1 MLQIRLLIAYCGTKE
16 HSARLTICRIQNPR
30 LQHSE
35 EKVVRLKH
43 ARLGHASFESPDST
57 TEGEPQSLSKNE
69 FQLITHSDGTLE
81 FRLESDLKCLEWVK
95 VLTILTMYPNVYMPW
110 ETQNPVTFH
119 SKPDPYMYGS
129 GKLCDMFVIFYGSEK
144 VDNDYLL

>member
-16 HSARLTICRIQNPR
+16 HSARVTICRIENPR

-43 ARLGHASFESPDST
+43 ARLYHPSFESPDST

-69 FQLITHSDGTLE
+69 FQLITHSDETLE
-81 FRLESDLKCLEWVK
+81 FRLESDSKCLEWVK
-95 VLTILTMYPNVYMPW
+95 VLTILTTYPNVYMPW

-119 SKPDPYMYGS
+119 SKADPYIYGS
-129 GKLCDMFVIFYGSEK
+129 GKLCDMICIQW
-144 VDNDYLL
+144 